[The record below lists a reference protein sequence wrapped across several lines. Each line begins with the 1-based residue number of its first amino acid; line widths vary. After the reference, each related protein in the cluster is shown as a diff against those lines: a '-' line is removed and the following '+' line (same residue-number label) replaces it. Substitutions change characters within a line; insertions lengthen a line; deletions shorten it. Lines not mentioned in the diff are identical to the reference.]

1 MIYSAGSRK
10 RKESVA
16 GKKTE
21 TVKSVNVSLGG
32 IPTGRLALRP
42 DGISVFEYSDQ
53 WLQQGFSISP
63 LHLPL
68 RPGLFTAKR
77 DPFDGLFG
85 VFSDS
90 LPDGWGTLLIDRW
103 LRKQGIEP
111 GSLTPPDRLTL
122 VGNNGMGALS
132 YEPEQGLKGIQ
143 ENPDIDQ
150 LALKIQ
156 KILKEEGNSGLE
168 QLIRMGESS
177 GGARPKVMIRI
188 EDVDWLIKFPA
199 SSDPDGIGALEYQY
213 SIIARQCGI
222 NMPETKLFSG
232 KYFGVR
238 RFDRIAGRRIHV
250 HSAGGL
256 FYASFR
262 LPSLDYTSLIKAVM
276 AITADIQ
283 EAGKMFRLMV
293 FNVLTGN
300 RDDHAKNFSFLYDD
314 GRWWLSPA
322 YDLVSSYGFNGFHST
337 TISGSGKPSRSD
349 IFKVAELTGFP
360 MQQARAIFDQVFESC
375 KEIRIKGF

>member
-1 MIYSAGSRK
+1 M
-10 RKESVA
+10 A
-16 GKKTE
+16 GKKFE
-21 TVKSVNVSLGG
+21 AVKSVNVSLGG
-32 IPTGRLALRP
+32 IQVGRLALRP
-42 DGISVFEYSDQ
+42 DGISVFEYSDL

-63 LHLPL
+63 FYLPL
-68 RPGLFTAKR
+68 RSGLFTAKR
-77 DPFDGLFG
+77 EPFNGLFG
-85 VFSDS
+85 VFNDS

-111 GSLTPPDRLTL
+111 GSINLLDRLTL

-132 YEPEQGLKGIQ
+132 YEPDQGLKRIQ
-143 ENPDIDQ
+143 ETPDIDQ

-156 KILKEEGNSGLE
+156 KVIKEEENSSLE

-199 SSDPDGIGALEYQY
+199 YSDPAGIGTLEYQY
-213 SIIARQCGI
+213 SLIARQCGI
-222 NMPETKLFSG
+222 NMPETRLFSG
-232 KYFGVR
+232 KYFGVK
-238 RFDRIAGRRIHV
+238 RFDRMAGRRIHV
-250 HSAGGL
+250 HSASGL
-256 FYASFR
+256 LYASFR
-262 LPSLDYTSLIKAVM
+262 LPSLDYTSLIKAV
-276 AITADIQ
+276 AAATADIQ

-300 RDDHAKNFSFLYDD
+300 RDDHARNFSCLYDD

-322 YDLVSSYGFNGFHST
+322 YDLVSSYGFNGFHGT
-337 TISGSGKPSRSD
+337 TIAGSGNPSRSD

-360 MQQARAIFDQVFESC
+360 MQLAKSIFDEVFESC
-375 KEIRIKGF
+375 KEIRIKGV